1 MNKKLM
7 AVAVAGALA
16 APAMAFAQ
24 ASTVQIYGLLNAE
37 YGFVNQP
44 DTAAGASRH
53 NADGL
58 RSGASRIGF
67 KGEEKL
73 GSGMSAWFQCESDIR
88 FLAGTN
94 TATAAAGSWCDR
106 NSAIGLK
113 GGFGNFFVGTWDTPI
128 KQAVA
133 ATRILNETGFLGA
146 QHLLLSGAIFD
157 GSKRVNMSLN
167 YVTPN
172 FGGFTA
178 RAQVTSTNDAFDATS
193 TTTAKGRVLGLGAD
207 YKNGPLVVAAGWE
220 KADDNR
226 SEVYGTAGSKDTAWA
241 VGATYTFGP
250 VKGGLTY
257 TDQKSEDGAG
267 LEIKRKAWNV
277 ALDWKITAP
286 GVVRFG
292 YTQAGDYKGN
302 DGAPNTGAKQ
312 WQVGY
317 NHSLSKRTTAGI
329 AYVRLDNDSAGFY
342 NLTGFTSLSGAG
354 VAQVSGDNASAIVF
368 SLQHT
373 F

>member
-44 DTAAGASRH
+44 DAVGGAGRH
-53 NADGL
+53 NADGFQ
-58 RSGASRIGF
+58 SGASRIGF

-88 FLAGTN
+88 FLSGSTR
-94 TATAAAGSWCDR
+94 TSGSWCDR

-113 GGFGNFFVGTWDTPI
+113 GGFGNFFLGTWDSPL

-133 ATRILNETGFLGA
+133 KTRILNETGYLGA
-146 QHLLLSGAIFD
+146 QELLLNNTFSASRRNAHSI
-157 GSKRVNMSLN
+157 N

-172 FGGFTA
+172 MGGFSA
-178 RAQVTSTNDAFDATS
+178 RAQITSTNAAYDQLS
-193 TTTAKGRVLGLGAD
+193 TAVKKGRILGLGAD
-207 YKNGPLVVAAGWE
+207 YTAGPLTVAVGWD

-226 SEVYGTAGSKDTAWA
+226 VVANATAAGAKDTNWGI
-241 VGATYTFGP
+241 GATYSFGP
-250 VKGGLTY
+250 AKVGLTY
-257 TDQKSEDGAG
+257 TNQKGEDGAG
-267 LEIKRKAWNV
+267 GELKKSAWNL
-277 ALDWKITAP
+277 ALDWKVTSP
-286 GVVRFG
+286 GLVRVG
-292 YTQAGDYKGN
+292 YTQASDYKGN
-302 DGAPNTGAKQ
+302 LGGADTGAKQ

-329 AYVRLDNDSAGFY
+329 AYVKVDNDSNGTY
-342 NLTGFTSLSGAG
+342 NLTGFSGTTAG
-354 VAQVSGDNASAIVF
+354 DSASAVVM
-368 SLQHT
+368 SLTHT